1 MTHSK
6 NFNKVKKYYDEGR
19 WTIEMVYN
27 AVGRW
32 ITAEEFDQII
42 EQPNKTPLD
51 YKNQMWIIK
60 LGVFISKLF
69 GIENRNLRV

>member
-32 ITAEEFDQII
+32 ITAEEFEEITGKPF
-42 EQPNKTPLD
+42 E
-51 YKNQMWIIK
+51 M
-60 LGVFISKLF
+60 
-69 GIENRNLRV
+69 

>member
-32 ITAEEFDQII
+32 ITAEEFEEITGKSF
-42 EQPNKTPLD
+42 E
-51 YKNQMWIIK
+51 M
-60 LGVFISKLF
+60 
-69 GIENRNLRV
+69 